1 MTKVAVILM
10 VSRSTIYRRMK
21 EENRVLKS
29 YTSITDAGLIKRSHP
44 NDGEVMV
51 AGHLSRLGV
60 HVTRAR
66 MRASIHRIDPLG
78 VAERS
83 RQSRGYIVHL
93 VGSGL
98 QKQFPLWDTVSEGR
112 PKGPPQ

>member
-1 MTKVAVILM
+1 MRVKVVLRSRRRR

-60 HVTRAR
+60 RVTRAR

-83 RQSRGYIVHL
+83 HQSSHL

-98 QKQFPLWDTVSEGR
+98 
-112 PKGPPQ
+112 